1 MSNTSTFA
9 LGLGSGLA
17 LWHFSKPAPAQTAN
31 APAEILTAPGP
42 RSCFVR
48 VTATGF
54 IVDGASVDFAEA
66 VRRCRAIGHATIT
79 VEKDAPASSYAAL
92 LAALEGARV
101 PMVRNSSGQSEH
113 DTKTAFTLI
122 TYPQE
127 RSAGSTTRHFRAEK
141 PITWSD
147 ARDRLA
153 AAGHLDLALAG
164 RTHQPGGWMLSIA
177 SRDFRAHRAEPLPKP
192 RNAHVSSMFTLVV
205 HPDGFGGTKRMR
217 WFRANPPTTWQDARH
232 RLAKAGI
239 LDKRSIAPGDAG
251 YWKLVTDARVYKAE
265 SAEPL
270 PGETKPRGADAAKR
284 FSIAGRTISRD
295 GDPILHLERVD
306 LGDARYA
313 ISPHHADLLAQRIVR
328 LLNEHGA
335 R

>member
-9 LGLGSGLA
+9 IGLGSGLA
-17 LWHFSKPAPAQTAN
+17 LWHFNKPAPPASTAPTQI
-31 APAEILTAPGP
+31 ATVPGP

-54 IVDGASVDFAEA
+54 VVDGASVDLA
-66 VRRCRAIGHATIT
+66 RRCRAIGHATIT
-79 VEKDAPASSYAAL
+79 VEKTAPAATYAAL
-92 LAALEGARV
+92 LAALDGARV
-101 PMVRNSSGQSEH
+101 PMVRNAGGQSAD

-122 TYPQE
+122 TYAQG
-127 RSAGSTTRHFRAEK
+127 RSAGPTMRYFRADA

-177 SRDFRAHRAEPLPKP
+177 SRDFRAHRAEPLPGP
-192 RNAHVSSMFTLVV
+192 RNADASSMFTLVAY
-205 HPDGFGGTKRMR
+205 PDGAGGVKRLR
-217 WFRANPPTTWQDARH
+217 WFRADPPTTWQDARD

-239 LDKRSIAPGDAG
+239 LDKRSIAPRDAG
-251 YWKLVTDARVYKAE
+251 YWKLVTDARVFKAE
-265 SAEPL
+265 GAEPL
-270 PGETKPRGADAAKR
+270 PGELTPRGADGAKR
-284 FSIAGRTISRD
+284 FSVAGRTISRD

-328 LLNEHGA
+328 LLNQHGA